1 MKYFGWQWLAASSIV
16 LAAVSSLISVSVA
29 GAETR
34 PQYGGT
40 LRVAMREAPESLDPC
55 AGAGELQVD
64 SLARWNLIRLIFET
78 LVTVDDRGRIHPGL
92 AVDWQAAIGNQRWRF
107 RLRPGVKFHD
117 GSTLTAE
124 IAASALRTA
133 NPSWKVFGDG
143 DSVVV
148 ELNRGDGELPA
159 ELALPHNSIVKR
171 ESGGKLSG
179 TGAFHI
185 EDWQLGKQLT
195 LRAEE
200 NYWRGRAF
208 VGTIEVEM
216 GRNGHDQLVELELGK
231 ADLVEVAPEQEH
243 RVTAEG
249 RRVSSSQPVEL
260 VALVFSG
267 DAQTA
272 DERLLR
278 SALAHSLQRGSMR
291 SAVLQGAGEASGSIL
306 PNWMSG
312 YGFAFP
318 VDADSKMAR
327 HEREQVGAAAS
338 WTVRYDANDSVA
350 RLLAERIA
358 LNARDAGIGVQPAA
372 GNIYQQTLRQELRLV
387 RLPLASADPWIAL
400 ANVAKTLGMAM
411 PKEDGD
417 AAENLYLAEQALL
430 AGQRVIPMFHLPA
443 EWAASA
449 VLKAW
454 TPGAD
459 GSWRLDE
466 VWVGKDRE

>member
-1 MKYFGWQWLAASSIV
+1 MKRFDWRWLAASNLL
-16 LAAVSSLISVSVA
+16 LAAVSLSISVSVA
-29 GAETR
+29 DAETR

-64 SLARWNLIRLIFET
+64 SLARWNLMRLIFET

-92 AVDWQAAIGNQRWRF
+92 AVEWQAAPGNQRWRF

-148 ELNRGDGELPA
+148 EQDRGDAELPA
-159 ELALPHNSIVKR
+159 ELALPRNSIVKR
-171 ESGGKLSG
+171 ESGGKLVG
-179 TGAFHI
+179 TGPFHI
-185 EDWQLGKQLT
+185 EDWQPGKTLT

-200 NYWRGRAF
+200 NHWRGRAF
-208 VGTIEVEM
+208 VDTIEVEM
-216 GRNGHDQLVELELGK
+216 GRNFHDQLVELELAK
-231 ADLVEVAPEQEH
+231 TDLVEVAPEQEH
-243 RVTAEG
+243 RVAAEG
-249 RRVSSSQPVEL
+249 RTVSSSQPVEL

-267 DAQTA
+267 NALTA
-272 DERLLR
+272 DDKLLR

-291 SAVLQGAGEASGSIL
+291 SAVLQGAGEATGSIL

-312 YGFAFP
+312 YGFAFS
-318 VDADSKMAR
+318 VNADLKLAR

-350 RLLAERIA
+350 RLLAERVA
-358 LNARDAGIGVQPAA
+358 LNAHDTGIGIQPAA
-372 GNIYQQTLRQELRLV
+372 DIHRGDLPRLELRLV
-387 RLPLASADPWIAL
+387 RIPFASADPWIAL

-411 PKEDGD
+411 PNEDGD
-417 AAENLYLAEQALL
+417 AVENLYSAEQALL
-430 AGQRVIPMFHLPA
+430 AGQRVIPLFHLPA
-443 EWAASA
+443 GWSASA
-449 VLKAW
+449 SLKGW
-454 TPGAD
+454 RPRAD

-466 VWVGKDRE
+466 AWVGKDRE